1 MLYVAYGSNMN
12 LEQMAFRCPDSK
24 VVGNGKLY
32 GWDLV
37 FNIHADIVKAN
48 KSKSVPVVVWEIA
61 DKDWITLDRYEGFPS
76 YYVKEVVDVVLANG
90 NKKKAIVYVMADD
103 RKGIC
108 PPTRTYFDCIQKGY
122 VDNKI
127 DVGYLYKALKY
138 SIKNETEYNQYN
150 KKKVAT

>member
-32 GWDLV
+32 GWSLV
-37 FNIHADIVKAN
+37 FNIHADIVKTK

-76 YYVKEVVDVVLANG
+76 YYVKEVVDVVLENG
-90 NKKKAIVYVMADD
+90 KKKKAIVYVMADD

-108 PPTRTYFDCIQKGY
+108 PPNRTYFDCILRGCI
-122 VDNKI
+122 DNRI
-127 DVGYLYKALKY
+127 DVGYLYDALKY

-150 KKKVAT
+150 KRSVVM

>member
-76 YYVKEVVDVVLANG
+76 YYVKEVVDVLNELDIE
-90 NKKKAIVYVMADD
+90 NDE
-103 RKGIC
+103 
-108 PPTRTYFDCIQKGY
+108 GY
-122 VDNKI
+122 
-127 DVGYLYKALKY
+127 
-138 SIKNETEYNQYN
+138 YN
-150 KKKVAT
+150 